1 MLTAATVEGPADS
14 GDVELSDEH
23 IGDHDSMSWMQVQ
36 LDHLGVVL
44 HVEGK
49 SVEIAGRRPDEMIGE
64 ALTTFIHPDSA
75 KDTIPMWFSLL
86 GEGAGATR
94 SSRRCYVH
102 PDGTPVWVES
112 AYLNRL
118 EGDGRGHVLV
128 FASDITERRAQ
139 EEALRLQTREVA
151 RLAFESRLLA
161 EDFRL
166 LADEVPAAVFR
177 CDDEGR
183 ITFHNTRWTEL
194 LDGGDG
200 VARLADIVAADQRE
214 ALAGHLTAV
223 LSDERSTP
231 HSFELGAARDGRVY
245 AFRCRSITD
254 PEPARRRIVGSV
266 EDATATVQLRLDASH
281 DKLTGLL
288 NRAAIDLALA
298 AALREDSS
306 NLVVLF
312 VDLDRFKEVN
322 DAHGHEAGDIV
333 LREIAAR
340 LTSAVRPGDLVGR
353 YGGDE
358 FVVLC
363 HSVEAARAAALPRRL
378 ALALAGPVRF
388 PEGRWTA
395 SASVGAAR
403 PRAGEDLKSLMR
415 RADQAMFEQKRERAA
430 P

>member
-1 MLTAATVEGPADS
+1 
-14 GDVELSDEH
+14 
-23 IGDHDSMSWMQVQ
+23 
-36 LDHLGVVL
+36 
-44 HVEGK
+44 
-49 SVEIAGRRPDEMIGE
+49 MIGHS
-64 ALTTFIHPDSA
+64 LTTFIHPDSS

-102 PDGTPVWVES
+102 PDGTQVWVES

-139 EEALRLQTREVA
+139 EEALRVQTREVA
-151 RLAFESRLLA
+151 RLAAESRLLA

-183 ITFHNTRWTEL
+183 ITFHNARWTEL

-200 VARLADIVAADQRE
+200 IVRLADVVAADQRD
-214 ALAGHLTAV
+214 ALADHLTAV
-223 LSDERSTP
+223 LADERSTP
-231 HSFELGAARDGRVY
+231 HAFELGAARDGRVY
-245 AFRCRSITD
+245 AFRCRSIAD
-254 PEPARRRIVGSV
+254 LEPARRRIVGSI
-266 EDATATVQLRLDASH
+266 EDVTATVQLRLDASH
-281 DKLTGLL
+281 DALTGLL
-288 NRAAIDLALA
+288 NRAAIDLALE
-298 AALREDSS
+298 AALRDDASRV
-306 NLVVLF
+306 VVLF
-312 VDLDRFKEVN
+312 VDLDGFKEVN
-322 DAHGHEAGDIV
+322 DVHGHDAGDLV

-363 HSVEAARAAALPRRL
+363 HGVEPARAAALPRRL
-378 ALALAGPVRF
+378 ERALGGPIHF
-388 PEGRWTA
+388 PEGRWPA

-403 PRAGEDLKSLMR
+403 PEPGDDLKSVMR
-415 RADQAMFEQKRERAA
+415 RADQAMFEEKRRRDTARAA
-430 P
+430 R